1 MIETVAGGD
10 ESKDTSASLAGIPG
24 VASPPAAGGIER
36 LEFVLPT
43 FPPSINKAMSINHNQ
58 RRVGTSDE
66 VLLWRTRTIPFVK
79 PCRWPVDWLL
89 ALTLVYESP
98 FWVCKNGNLR
108 KKDSHNLD
116 KNTIDLLFAKWGW
129 GDERVVDLTSRKR
142 YGPRELIKVTLER
155 AHVQLTE
162 VG

>member
-1 MIETVAGGD
+1 MIDSVAGDGEAERRGD
-10 ESKDTSASLAGIPG
+10 PTVLPS
-24 VASPPAAGGIER
+24 PAAGGGER
-36 LEFVLPT
+36 LVFVLPT
-43 FPPSINKAMSINHNQ
+43 FPPSINRNQ
-58 RRVGTSDE
+58 KIDHVRRRVGLSDE
-66 VLLWRTRTIPFVK
+66 LLLWRTRTIPFVK
-79 PCRWPVDWLL
+79 PCRWPSDWLL
-89 ALTLVYESP
+89 AVTLIYESP

-142 YGPRELIKVTLER
+142 YGPREQIQVILER
-155 AHVQLTE
+155 SLVQLTE